1 MAGAEVVLR
10 DGSAQAAVAERI
22 ASQDGQAGTVV
33 HSELGAMDGGQAV
46 RASGFGV
53 LDDTGQAV
61 VIGQGECLQT
71 QLDGGGDKVLRLV
84 GAIEEGIGGMSV
96 KLGVAMSR
104 ARQASGRLAT
114 PRIVEH
120 MYTLQVCSTPGP
132 SLIPVLLALRC
143 AMILLSLRAFGA
155 PYLAH
160 RHRSPLG
167 PPYRS
172 VADHD

>member
-1 MAGAEVVLR
+1 MGRRAP
-10 DGSAQAAVAERI
+10 S
-22 ASQDGQAGTVV
+22 STVSSV
-33 HSELGAMDGGQAV
+33 PWMVGQAV

-104 ARQASGRLAT
+104 ARQASVVSPRLALSNICT
-114 PRIVEH
+114 HYRYVQRPPRH
-120 MYTLQVCSTPGP
+120 P
-132 SLIPVLLALRC
+132 
-143 AMILLSLRAFGA
+143 
-155 PYLAH
+155 
-160 RHRSPLG
+160 SPLC
-167 PPYRS
+167 S
-172 VADHD
+172 LCDKQ